1 MRAGSKRTKKLPDG
15 TGQIRAADLHSLQ
28 TIFDCLPAFI
38 KIGDPDGNFEFFN
51 RQWLDYTGLS
61 PDDVKG
67 TRWLTAIHPDDA
79 AEVAENWR
87 NSVSTETPVYHESR
101 VRRFDGVY
109 HWFLHRHV
117 PIRDPE
123 GRVIMWCGSSIDIE
137 ERKQAEQ
144 RAIESEKDFRRSIDT
159 IPAHI
164 FTMSPDGEVDFCN
177 LRTLEYSGRTL
188 EDFRGWRWTENGI
201 VHPEDVPELVGAMR
215 AALSSG
221 KSFET
226 EARLRRFDGQLRW
239 FRVGIAPLLDES
251 GDIIRWCGTS
261 IDIDDLKQAEARI
274 RRDEQELR
282 QIIDLVPQQIFVLSR
297 DGNVV
302 YTNRVALEYTGL
314 TLKESLAA
322 DIPKR
327 IFHPD
332 DAENVIEE
340 RRRKIELGSPFE
352 IEARVRRADGEYRW
366 FLIKLNP
373 LLDELGQIIHWYG
386 TRTDIDERKRAEEV
400 IRKENISLREE
411 VDKASMF
418 EEVLGTSRAVRS
430 VLRRVSK
437 VAPTNST
444 VLLTGETGT
453 GKELIARAIHKRSQR
468 RDRAF
473 VSVNCAAIPQS
484 LIASELFGHEKGA
497 FTGANQR
504 RLGRFELADRG
515 TIFLD
520 EVGDLPP
527 ETQVALLRVLQEQEI
542 ERVGGGRPIRIDVRV
557 VAATNRDL
565 EAAIAEEKFR
575 SDLFYRLN
583 VFPVEIPPLR
593 ERKDDV
599 PLLVEYFI
607 ERYARQAGKKIR
619 PPTRKTLDLLM
630 AYPWPGNVRELQ
642 NVVQRSLIVC
652 ESDVF
657 TVDESWLVSKRP
669 QNNRSDTL
677 LAPTL
682 ASREIEMIEA
692 ALASCRGRVAG
703 PNGAARKLGIPVST
717 LESRIK
723 SLNIDKYRF
732 KSS

>member
-1 MRAGSKRTKKLPDG
+1 MQGSKRSNKIPG
-15 TGQIRAADLHSLQ
+15 ATGQNMAADQLSLQ

-38 KIGDPDGNFEFFN
+38 KIGDPDGNFDFFN

-61 PDDVKG
+61 LAEVKG
-67 TRWLTAIHPDDA
+67 MNWISAIHPDDV

-117 PIRDPE
+117 PIRDGE
-123 GRVIMWCGSSIDIE
+123 GKVIMWCGTSTDIE

-144 RAIESEKDFRRSIDT
+144 RVVESERDFRRSIDT
-159 IPAHI
+159 IPALI
-164 FTMSPDGEVDFCN
+164 FTARPDGALDFSN
-177 LRTLEYSGRTL
+177 VRSLEFSGRTQ
-188 EDFRGWRWTENGI
+188 EDFRQWTWADNGL
-201 VHPEDVPELVGAMR
+201 VHPEDVPRLLEEQR
-215 AALSSG
+215 ASISS
-221 KSFET
+221 KEPLET
-226 EARLRRFDGQLRW
+226 EARLRRFDGQFRW
-239 FRVGIAPLLDES
+239 FRIGFAPLLSES
-251 GDIIRWCGTS
+251 AEVIRWCGVCV
-261 IDIDDLKQAEARI
+261 DIDDQKQAEECI

-282 QIIDLVPQQIFVLSR
+282 QIIDLVPQQIFVLSP
-297 DGNVV
+297 DGTPV
-302 YTNRVALEYTGL
+302 YANRVALEYTGL
-314 TLKESLAA
+314 TLEESLSA

-332 DAENVIEE
+332 DAKHVIQE
-340 RRRKIELGSPFE
+340 RGRKIKLGSSFE
-352 IEARVRRADGEYRW
+352 IEARMRRKDGEYRW

-373 LLDELGQIIHWYG
+373 LLDERGQIIHWYG
-386 TRTDIDERKRAEEV
+386 TRTDIDERKQAEEV
-400 IRKENISLREE
+400 IRKENIALREE

-418 EEVLGTSRAVRS
+418 EEVVGTSSTISA

-453 GKELIARAIHKRSQR
+453 GKELIARAIHKLSR
-468 RDRAF
+468 RKDRAF
-473 VSVNCAAIPQS
+473 ISVNCAAIPQS

-504 RLGRFELADRG
+504 RLGRFELADSG

-542 ERVGGGRPIRIDVRV
+542 ERVGGVRPIRIDVRV
-557 VAATNRDL
+557 IAATNRDL
-565 EAAIAEEKFR
+565 EAAIAEGNFR

-593 ERKDDV
+593 ERKDDI
-599 PLLVEYFI
+599 PLLVDYFI
-607 ERYARQAGKKIR
+607 DRYARQAGRKVR
-619 PPTRKTLDLLM
+619 PLDRKTLDLLM
-630 AYPWPGNVRELQ
+630 SYPWPGNVRELQ
-642 NVVQRSLIVC
+642 NVIQRSLIVC
-652 ESDVF
+652 ESERF
-657 TVDESWLVSKRP
+657 TVDESWLVSSRP
-669 QNNRSDTL
+669 QNQNL
-677 LAPTL
+677 LQPTL
-682 ASREIEMIEA
+682 VASEIEMIET
-692 ALASCRGRVAG
+692 ALADCRGRVAG
-703 PNGAARKLGIPVST
+703 PKGAAVMLGLPVST
-717 LESRIK
+717 LESKIK

-732 KSS
+732 KSSRF

>member
-1 MRAGSKRTKKLPDG
+1 MRAGSKRTRKIPDG
-15 TGQIRAADLHSLQ
+15 TGQNLTANQISLQ
-28 TIFDCLPAFI
+28 TIFDSLPAFI
-38 KIGDPDGNFEFFN
+38 KIGDADGNFDFFN

-61 PDDVKG
+61 LDEVKDMG
-67 TRWLTAIHPDDA
+67 WISAIHPDDV
-79 AEVAENWR
+79 AEVAENWS
-87 NSVSTETPVYHESR
+87 NSVSTGTPVYHESR
-101 VRRFDGVY
+101 VRRFDGVF

-117 PIRDPE
+117 PLRDSQ
-123 GRVIMWCGSSIDIE
+123 GRIIMWCGSSIDIE
-137 ERKQAEQ
+137 ERRQAEQ
-144 RAIESEKDFRRSIDT
+144 RAIESEKEFRRSIDT

-164 FTMSPDGEVDFCN
+164 FTMSPDGEVDFFN
-177 LRTLEYSGRTL
+177 LRALEYSGRTL
-188 EDFRGWRWTENGI
+188 EDFRSWRWAENGI
-201 VHPEDVPELVGAMR
+201 IHPEDVPRVLDELR
-215 AALSSG
+215 AALSS
-221 KSFET
+221 KNSFET

-251 GDIIRWCGTS
+251 GEVIRWCGTS
-261 IDIDDLKQAEARI
+261 IDINDLKQAEARI

-282 QIIDLVPQQIFVLSR
+282 QIIDLVPQQIFVLSP
-297 DGNVV
+297 DGKPV
-302 YTNRVALEYTGL
+302 YANRVALDYTGL
-314 TLKESLAA
+314 TLEASLSA
-322 DIPKR
+322 DIPNR

-332 DAENVIEE
+332 DAERVVEE
-340 RRRKIELGSPFE
+340 RRRKIKLGSSFE
-352 IEARVRRADGEYRW
+352 MEARLRRKDGDYRW
-366 FLIKLNP
+366 FLIQLNP
-373 LLDELGQIIHWYG
+373 LLDEDGQIIHWYG
-386 TRTDIDERKRAEEV
+386 SRTDIQDRKQSEESTLQ
-400 IRKENISLREE
+400 ENIALREE
-411 VDKASMF
+411 IDKASMF
-418 EEVLGTSRAVRS
+418 EEVVGTSRAVRA
-430 VLRRVSK
+430 VLRRVAK

-453 GKELIARAIHKRSQR
+453 GKELIARAIHKRSKR
-468 RDRAF
+468 KDRAF
-473 VSVNCAAIPQS
+473 ISVNCAAIPQS

-557 VAATNRDL
+557 IAATNRDL

-593 ERKDDV
+593 ERKDDL
-599 PLLVEYFI
+599 PLMVEYFI
-607 ERYARQAGKKIR
+607 ERFARQAGRKIR
-619 PPTRKTLDLLM
+619 PPSQKTMDLLIS
-630 AYPWPGNVRELQ
+630 YSWPGNVRELQ
-642 NVVQRSLIVC
+642 NVIQRSLIVC

-657 TVDESWLVSKRP
+657 TVDESWLVSK
-669 QNNRSDTL
+669 QSQSDRGAMP

-682 ASREIEMIEA
+682 VTREIEMIEA
-692 ALASCRGRVAG
+692 ALARSRGRVAG
-703 PNGAARKLGIPVST
+703 PKGAASTLGIPVST